1 MKETKSWNEDVP
13 YEVRMKH
20 IIQSYRN
27 DQEKWGK
34 MEAYAKQ
41 LESEVIRLRNV
52 LVVNGFEDTGN
63 PEDAKPAKVIRE
75 LKAQLDEQMKTLARD
90 LRDSEIT
97 RLKELIEKEYP
108 RRMARTK
115 WFQKVIRHQKGY
127 IGELQNLLDMNDICY
142 CPFIPFDEL
151 KVAAVENSVDEKA
164 VRVQQNLEQY
174 PRLRSVPNE
183 NDKNA

>member
-1 MKETKSWNEDVP
+1 MKESKSWNEGVP

-41 LESEVIRLRNV
+41 LEAEVIRLRNV

-75 LKAQLDEQMKTLARD
+75 LKAQLDEQENKGLHRND
-90 LRDSEIT
+90 
-97 RLKELIEKEYP
+97 
-108 RRMARTK
+108 
-115 WFQKVIRHQKGY
+115 VIPASCR
-127 IGELQNLLDMNDICY
+127 
-142 CPFIPFDEL
+142 
-151 KVAAVENSVDEKA
+151 ASS
-164 VRVQQNLEQY
+164 
-174 PRLRSVPNE
+174 RSS
-183 NDKNA
+183 K